1 MKEVA
6 SFINTIDGT
15 WNIIYCDGTQEEI
28 DDFPLQYEEI
38 GESSEAT
45 PIGIEFHWDFK
56 NGLCPV
62 KIKGKWGFVDSRFSI
77 VIHPQFDMV
86 GETHVWKGAC
96 WRPEEYSHII
106 NWNNGICKVQINGKD
121 ALINEKGE
129 ILSEYGMRKKIES
142 FTISGSTWKIKY
154 DDGSEVETH
163 TPPIKEYECIG
174 ESIGVF
180 PFRNDFVKYEVF
192 DIRTQYFPFS
202 LTVCSDNLEQDTVDY
217 NIEFPNN
224 NFDKAWWSFR
234 NGLCPIKIYSKW
246 GFVNS
251 GFDIVIY
258 PQYDFV
264 GEVHTQK
271 RGCWRPEEFVHCVL
285 WDNGACRVLINGND
299 AMINERG
306 EFLSKYEMTI
316 RLTENLTINDI
327 IRISRDNIPS
337 QYSNR
342 PWEYPGLN
350 HGKAVLETEEQCCAY
365 MAAYGP
371 MHRHKLIR
379 ALDENEFPY
388 ESLNNGVE
396 IYDWGC
402 GQGIGTVAIIEKL
415 RQFGWLSKLK
425 MVTLEEPS
433 NVARQRAVLHVRQAL
448 GEHNAEIVNIPDY
461 LPSDERDKYKHIT
474 EIDVHEPCAI
484 HIFSNILDIEKVS
497 LKGVSKMI
505 TSSGT
510 QHIALCIGPANLN
523 ESRINTFSYYFK
535 KEGMRVFTEFRETN
549 FGHHPNGK
557 AYGCLIK
564 SFTYSLT
571 RNSDILH
578 KYKYFAPVQLFA
590 SYSDTISN
598 EQFASYY
605 DRNTRG
611 HYLLEGAFEILAPFD
626 MTAHKNLCPVY
637 ALISNLIS
645 RGCPTLASQKVLD
658 AISSID
664 KAKSLNAVA
673 RIQKTFI
680 EAMISDRMD
689 LKKDTL
695 NILVIE
701 DDTSVAKI
709 AIDDF
714 LELYH
719 HIVAMTQ
726 DYSNLTLPQI
736 NIYGKREAKTQTT
749 YDAIIDVSIDQIC
762 NPEESVLSKY
772 KANNDCFFI
781 VRSSKSVYA
790 ERFLYT
796 TERIKY
802 KPLVEKDT
810 QGNYH
815 NIEDVCGHLRYFL
828 NLIFRKED
836 FRPGQLPILSRA
848 LQLKSVIGLLPTG
861 GGKSLTYQL
870 AAMLQP
876 GVTLVVDPLRGLM
889 KDQYEGLLK
898 TGIDCISYINSDITK
913 DREERERRESALT
926 SSQIQIMFLSPER
939 LSIHRFREVLRSMR
953 ESDVFFAYGVIDE
966 VHCVS
971 EWGHDFR
978 LAYLH
983 LGRNLFNY
991 VLPKEVEGEDNH
1003 ISLFGLTATA
1013 SFDVLADVEREL
1025 SGSNSYSLEDDAT
1038 VRYENTNRLEL
1049 QYYVYHI
1056 DASTA
1061 STTWDVG
1068 EIKEETLLHV
1078 INDSTEKLREIQ
1090 EESIVEGIKKRFLER
1105 ENISNNQ
1112 KIVEVESTDLSIEVK
1127 NEWYSNRKSE
1137 TAGIVFCPRAGKDEI
1152 KENRNEEKKEKPVTL
1167 SVPSVANELAK
1178 KGIGLISTYKGGDDT
1193 RCQEDFLQGNTS
1205 LMIATKA
1212 FGMGID
1218 KSNVRLTI
1226 HLNHPSSLESFV
1238 QEAGRAGRDR
1248 KMALATI
1255 MYADKQFQKQNI
1267 RTRLM
1272 GWHSA
1277 DYEVN
1282 KFFYD
1287 ANFLGENFELFVMQM
1302 LLSCLPMKITNEEFI
1317 GVEEATIGNSQGIL
1331 QYIQSYPQKSRLT
1344 YYISYHEDELLLEHY
1359 NQQLKSVL
1367 LPIFETPSMRR
1378 NRYNN
1383 KKYGYGYAQYKEAIQ
1398 KAIYRMCVIG
1408 LIDDFTEDYWKEE
1421 FRIVT
1426 ICQEES
1432 KYYDYLRLYYRK
1444 YYSEDRVDIMIN
1456 EVKQMAVND
1465 GVIMA
1470 CLKHLTSF
1478 IYRSIAD
1485 KRARGILDMEQF
1497 CNMAISSGKD
1507 WKETNEE
1514 LKDFIY
1520 YYFNSKYAREGFI
1533 TYDLSVRQEI
1543 PFSLKDDTNYDI
1555 HSESEISDFN
1565 LVRKYMRV
1573 VDPDIVNNDSQKD
1586 NIKHLQGAVRLIRR
1600 AIAEMNPVLN
1610 LLNIFCILFLG
1621 QQENEMLEQELYDD
1635 YKAVMRLY
1643 ASQGKLGLLNEY
1655 TDLLLQHTAILP
1667 EDKVFIEKMQLAI
1680 QLEDHVAELNRIN
1693 QIYKEI

>member
-1 MKEVA
+1 MSYVTD
-6 SFINTIDGT
+6 I
-15 WNIIYCDGTQEEI
+15 Q
-28 DDFPLQYEEI
+28 
-38 GESSEAT
+38 
-45 PIGIEFHWDFK
+45 
-56 NGLCPV
+56 
-62 KIKGKWGFVDSRFSI
+62 KI
-77 VIHPQFDMV
+77 
-86 GETHVWKGAC
+86 
-96 WRPEEYSHII
+96 
-106 NWNNGICKVQINGKD
+106 
-121 ALINEKGE
+121 
-129 ILSEYGMRKKIES
+129 
-142 FTISGSTWKIKY
+142 
-154 DDGSEVETH
+154 
-163 TPPIKEYECIG
+163 
-174 ESIGVF
+174 
-180 PFRNDFVKYEVF
+180 
-192 DIRTQYFPFS
+192 
-202 LTVCSDNLEQDTVDY
+202 SD
-217 NIEFPNN
+217 
-224 NFDKAWWSFR
+224 
-234 NGLCPIKIYSKW
+234 
-246 GFVNS
+246 
-251 GFDIVIY
+251 
-258 PQYDFV
+258 
-264 GEVHTQK
+264 
-271 RGCWRPEEFVHCVL
+271 
-285 WDNGACRVLINGND
+285 
-299 AMINERG
+299 
-306 EFLSKYEMTI
+306 
-316 RLTENLTINDI
+316 LTINDI
-327 IRISRDNIPS
+327 IKVSLRFVPDPFKSCPWAYRDS
-337 QYSNR
+337 EGR
-342 PWEYPGLN
+342 TLE
-350 HGKAVLETEEQCCAY
+350 HGTAVLETEEQCCAY

-388 ESLNNGVE
+388 KNLNNGVE

-425 MVTLEEPS
+425 KVTLEEPS

-448 GEHNAEIVNIPDY
+448 GGHNIEITDVPYY
-461 LPSDERDKYKHIT
+461 LPSDYGDNSNSIT
-474 EIDVHEPCAI
+474 KIDVHEPCAI
-484 HIFSNILDIEKVS
+484 HIFSNILDIEAVS

-505 TSSGT
+505 TSSGA

-535 KEGMRVFTEFRETN
+535 KEGLRVFTEFRDTN

-578 KYKYFAPVQLFA
+578 KYSYFAPVQLFA
-590 SYSDTISN
+590 SYSDVNLQGSSL
-598 EQFASYY
+598 QS
-605 DRNTRG
+605 
-611 HYLLEGAFEILAPFD
+611 AFEILAPFD

-658 AISSID
+658 AISSKD

-673 RIQKTFI
+673 RIQKTFV

-695 NILVIE
+695 DILVIE

-709 AIDDF
+709 AINDF
-714 LELYH
+714 VELYH

-726 DYSNLTLPQI
+726 DYSDLTLPQI

-749 YDAIIDVSIDQIC
+749 FDAIIDVSIDQIC
-762 NPEESVLSKY
+762 NPEEVVFSKY
-772 KANNDCFFI
+772 VANNECYFI

-802 KPLVEKDT
+802 KPLVERDT

-889 KDQYEGLLK
+889 KDQYDGLLK

-926 SSQIQIMFLSPER
+926 GSQIQIMFLSPER

-1025 SGSNSYSLEDDAT
+1025 SGNNSYSLEDDAT

-1049 QYYVYHI
+1049 QYYIYPV
-1056 DASTA
+1056 DASA
-1061 STTWDVG
+1061 ADKARKVD
-1068 EIKEETLLHV
+1068 EIKEDLVLNA
-1078 INDSTEKLREIQ
+1078 INDATEKIQEIQ
-1090 EESIVEGIKKRFLER
+1090 NEDSISEIKKRFLER
-1105 ENISNNQ
+1105 ENISDEG
-1112 KIVEVESTDLSIEVK
+1112 KITEVNSTDLYTDV
-1127 NEWYSNRKSE
+1127 NEDWYTARH
-1137 TAGIVFCPRAGKDEI
+1137 TDVAGIVFCLRANKDGKPDV
-1152 KENRNEEKKEKPVTL
+1152 KL
-1167 SVPSVANELAK
+1167 SVPTVANTLREHN
-1178 KGIGLISTYKGGDDT
+1178 INRISTYKGGDDT
-1193 RCQEDFLQGNTS
+1193 SCQDDFLAGETN
-1205 LMIATKA
+1205 LMVATKA

-1218 KSNVRLTI
+1218 KPNVRLTV
-1226 HLNHPSSLESFV
+1226 HLNYPGSLESFV
-1238 QEAGRAGRDR
+1238 QEAGRAGRDK

-1255 MYADKQFQKQNI
+1255 MYSPKTYPVINA
-1267 RTRLM
+1267 RTRQ
-1272 GWHSA
+1272 WSHFSA
-1277 DYEVN
+1277 DYTNN

-1287 ANFLGENFELFVMQM
+1287 SNFLGEEFELYVME
-1302 LLSCLPMKITNEEFI
+1302 LLMNGLNIRISNEEI
-1317 GVEEATIGNSQGIL
+1317 AGIETLKYGNSKGIL
-1331 QYIQSYPQKSRLT
+1331 QYINRYAKGTTLT
-1344 YYISYHEDELLLEHY
+1344 YYVSYEEDEHVLDEY
-1359 NQQLKSVL
+1359 NTYLKERQMPLFSTWNAKNAKNDRGFSY
-1367 LPIFETPSMRR
+1367 IRD
-1378 NRYNN
+1378 
-1383 KKYGYGYAQYKEAIQ
+1383 YGLAEYKDAIQ
-1398 KAIYRMCVIG
+1398 KAIYRMCIIG
-1408 LIDDFTEDYWKEE
+1408 LIDDFTEDYAQKT
-1421 FRIVT
+1421 FRITTV
-1426 ICQEES
+1426 CQDES
-1432 KYYDYLRLYYRK
+1432 HFYDYLSQYYRK

-1520 YYFNSKYAREGFI
+1520 YYFNSKYAREGFV
-1533 TYDLSVRQEI
+1533 TYDSSVRQEI

-1621 QQENEMLEQELYDD
+1621 QQESEMLEQELYDD
-1635 YKAVMRLY
+1635 YKAVMKLY

-1655 TDLLLQHTAILP
+1655 TNLLLQHTAILP
-1667 EDKVFIEKMQLAI
+1667 EDKVYIEKMQLAI
-1680 QLEDHVAELNRIN
+1680 QLEEHVAELNRIN

>member
-1 MKEVA
+1 M
-6 SFINTIDGT
+6 SYITDI
-15 WNIIYCDGTQEEI
+15 Q
-28 DDFPLQYEEI
+28 
-38 GESSEAT
+38 
-45 PIGIEFHWDFK
+45 
-56 NGLCPV
+56 
-62 KIKGKWGFVDSRFSI
+62 KI
-77 VIHPQFDMV
+77 
-86 GETHVWKGAC
+86 
-96 WRPEEYSHII
+96 
-106 NWNNGICKVQINGKD
+106 
-121 ALINEKGE
+121 
-129 ILSEYGMRKKIES
+129 
-142 FTISGSTWKIKY
+142 
-154 DDGSEVETH
+154 
-163 TPPIKEYECIG
+163 
-174 ESIGVF
+174 
-180 PFRNDFVKYEVF
+180 
-192 DIRTQYFPFS
+192 
-202 LTVCSDNLEQDTVDY
+202 SD
-217 NIEFPNN
+217 
-224 NFDKAWWSFR
+224 
-234 NGLCPIKIYSKW
+234 
-246 GFVNS
+246 
-251 GFDIVIY
+251 
-258 PQYDFV
+258 
-264 GEVHTQK
+264 
-271 RGCWRPEEFVHCVL
+271 
-285 WDNGACRVLINGND
+285 
-299 AMINERG
+299 
-306 EFLSKYEMTI
+306 
-316 RLTENLTINDI
+316 LTINDI
-327 IRISRDNIPS
+327 IKVSLRYVPDPFKSCPWAYRDS
-337 QYSNR
+337 EGR
-342 PWEYPGLN
+342 TLE
-350 HGKAVLETEEQCCAY
+350 HGTAVLETEEQCCAY

-388 ESLNNGVE
+388 KNLNNGVE

-415 RQFGWLSKLK
+415 RQFGWLPKLK
-425 MVTLEEPS
+425 KVTLEEPS

-448 GEHNAEIVNIPDY
+448 GEQNTEITDIPYY
-461 LPSDERDKYKHIT
+461 LPSDYGDNSNSIT

-484 HIFSNILDIEKVS
+484 HIFSNILDIEAVS

-505 TSSGT
+505 TSSGA

-535 KEGMRVFTEFRETN
+535 KEGLRVFTEFRDTN
-549 FGHHPNGK
+549 FGHHPNGR

-564 SFTYSLT
+564 SFTYSLIH
-571 RNSDILH
+571 NSDILH
-578 KYKYFAPVQLFA
+578 KYSYFAPVQLFA
-590 SYSDTISN
+590 AYSDVNLQGSSL
-598 EQFASYY
+598 QS
-605 DRNTRG
+605 
-611 HYLLEGAFEILAPFD
+611 AFEVLAPFD

-637 ALISNLIS
+637 ALVSNLIS

-658 AISSID
+658 ATGSRD

-709 AIDDF
+709 AINDF
-714 LELYH
+714 VELYH

-726 DYSNLTLPQI
+726 DYSDMTLPKI

-749 YDAIIDVSIDQIC
+749 YDAIIDVSIDQLC
-762 NPEESVLSKY
+762 NPEEVVFSKY
-772 KANNDCFFI
+772 KANNDCYFI

-870 AAMLQP
+870 AAILQP

-889 KDQYEGLLK
+889 KDQYDGLLK

-913 DREERERRESALT
+913 DREERERRENALT
-926 SSQIQIMFLSPER
+926 GSQIQIMFLSPER

-1049 QYYVYHI
+1049 QYYIYPV
-1056 DASTA
+1056 DASA
-1061 STTWDVG
+1061 ADKARKVD
-1068 EIKEETLLHV
+1068 EIKEDLVLNA
-1078 INDSTEKLREIQ
+1078 INDATEKIQEIQ
-1090 EESIVEGIKKRFLER
+1090 NDDSISEIKKRFLER
-1105 ENISNNQ
+1105 ENISDEG
-1112 KIVEVESTDLSIEVK
+1112 KIAEVNSTDLYTDV
-1127 NEWYSNRKSE
+1127 NEDWYTARH
-1137 TAGIVFCPRAGKDEI
+1137 TDVAGIVFCLRANKDGKPDV
-1152 KENRNEEKKEKPVTL
+1152 KL
-1167 SVPSVANELAK
+1167 SVPTVANTLREHN
-1178 KGIGLISTYKGGDDT
+1178 INRISTYKGGDDT
-1193 RCQEDFLQGNTS
+1193 SCQDDFLAGETN
-1205 LMIATKA
+1205 LMVATKA

-1218 KSNVRLTI
+1218 KPNVRLTV
-1226 HLNHPSSLESFV
+1226 HLNYPGSLESFV
-1238 QEAGRAGRDR
+1238 QEAGRAGRDK

-1255 MYADKQFQKQNI
+1255 MYSPKTYPVINA
-1267 RTRLM
+1267 RTRQ
-1272 GWHSA
+1272 WSHFSA
-1277 DYEVN
+1277 DYTNN

-1287 ANFLGENFELFVMQM
+1287 SNFLGEEFELYVME
-1302 LLSCLPMKITNEEFI
+1302 LLMNGLNIRISNEEI
-1317 GVEEATIGNSQGIL
+1317 AGIETLKYGNSKGIL
-1331 QYIQSYPQKSRLT
+1331 QYINRYAKGTTLT
-1344 YYISYHEDELLLEHY
+1344 YYVSYEENEHVLDEY
-1359 NQQLKSVL
+1359 NTYLKERQMPLFSTWNAKNAKNDRGFSY
-1367 LPIFETPSMRR
+1367 IRD
-1378 NRYNN
+1378 
-1383 KKYGYGYAQYKEAIQ
+1383 YGSAEYKDAIQ
-1398 KAIYRMCVIG
+1398 KAIYRMCIIG
-1408 LIDDFTEDYWKEE
+1408 LIDDFTEDYAQKT
-1421 FRIVT
+1421 FRITTV
-1426 ICQEES
+1426 CQDES
-1432 KYYDYLRLYYRK
+1432 HYYDYLSQYYRK

-1520 YYFNSKYAREGFI
+1520 YYFNSKYAREGFV
-1533 TYDLSVRQEI
+1533 TYDSSVRQEI

-1621 QQENEMLEQELYDD
+1621 QHENEMLEQELYDD

-1667 EDKVFIEKMQLAI
+1667 EDKAYIEKMQLAI

>member
-1 MKEVA
+1 M
-6 SFINTIDGT
+6 SYITDI
-15 WNIIYCDGTQEEI
+15 Q
-28 DDFPLQYEEI
+28 
-38 GESSEAT
+38 
-45 PIGIEFHWDFK
+45 
-56 NGLCPV
+56 
-62 KIKGKWGFVDSRFSI
+62 KI
-77 VIHPQFDMV
+77 
-86 GETHVWKGAC
+86 
-96 WRPEEYSHII
+96 
-106 NWNNGICKVQINGKD
+106 
-121 ALINEKGE
+121 
-129 ILSEYGMRKKIES
+129 
-142 FTISGSTWKIKY
+142 
-154 DDGSEVETH
+154 
-163 TPPIKEYECIG
+163 
-174 ESIGVF
+174 
-180 PFRNDFVKYEVF
+180 
-192 DIRTQYFPFS
+192 
-202 LTVCSDNLEQDTVDY
+202 SD
-217 NIEFPNN
+217 
-224 NFDKAWWSFR
+224 
-234 NGLCPIKIYSKW
+234 
-246 GFVNS
+246 
-251 GFDIVIY
+251 
-258 PQYDFV
+258 
-264 GEVHTQK
+264 
-271 RGCWRPEEFVHCVL
+271 
-285 WDNGACRVLINGND
+285 
-299 AMINERG
+299 
-306 EFLSKYEMTI
+306 
-316 RLTENLTINDI
+316 LTINDI
-327 IRISRDNIPS
+327 IKVSLRYVPDPFKSCPWAYRDS
-337 QYSNR
+337 EGR
-342 PWEYPGLN
+342 TLE
-350 HGKAVLETEEQCCAY
+350 HGTAVLETEEQCCAY

-388 ESLNNGVE
+388 KNLNNGVE

-415 RQFGWLSKLK
+415 RQFGWLPKLK
-425 MVTLEEPS
+425 KVTLEEPS

-448 GEHNAEIVNIPDY
+448 GEQNTEITDIPYY
-461 LPSDERDKYKHIT
+461 LPSDYGDNSNSIT

-484 HIFSNILDIEKVS
+484 HIFSNILDIEAVS

-505 TSSGT
+505 TSSGV

-535 KEGMRVFTEFRETN
+535 KEGLRVFTEFRDTN
-549 FGHHPNGK
+549 FGHHPNGR

-564 SFTYSLT
+564 SFTYSLIH
-571 RNSDILH
+571 NSDILH
-578 KYKYFAPVQLFA
+578 KYSYFAPVQLFA
-590 SYSDTISN
+590 AYSDVNLQGSSL
-598 EQFASYY
+598 QS
-605 DRNTRG
+605 
-611 HYLLEGAFEILAPFD
+611 AFEVLAPFD

-637 ALISNLIS
+637 ALVSNLIS

-658 AISSID
+658 ATGSRD

-709 AIDDF
+709 AINDF
-714 LELYH
+714 VELYH

-726 DYSNLTLPQI
+726 DYSDMTLPQI

-749 YDAIIDVSIDQIC
+749 YDAIIDVSIDQLC
-762 NPEESVLSKY
+762 NPEEVVFSKY
-772 KANNDCFFI
+772 KANNDCYFI

-870 AAMLQP
+870 AAILQP

-889 KDQYEGLLK
+889 KDQYDGLLK

-913 DREERERRESALT
+913 DREERERRENALT
-926 SSQIQIMFLSPER
+926 GSQIQIMFLSPER

-1049 QYYVYHI
+1049 QYYIYPV
-1056 DASTA
+1056 DASA
-1061 STTWDVG
+1061 ADKARKVD
-1068 EIKEETLLHV
+1068 EIKEDLVLNA
-1078 INDSTEKLREIQ
+1078 INDATEKIQEIQ
-1090 EESIVEGIKKRFLER
+1090 NDDSISEIKKRFLER
-1105 ENISNNQ
+1105 ENISDEG
-1112 KIVEVESTDLSIEVK
+1112 KIAEVNSTDLYTDV
-1127 NEWYSNRKSE
+1127 NEDWYTARH
-1137 TAGIVFCPRAGKDEI
+1137 TDVAGIVFCLRANKDGKPDV
-1152 KENRNEEKKEKPVTL
+1152 KL
-1167 SVPSVANELAK
+1167 SVPTVANTLREHN
-1178 KGIGLISTYKGGDDT
+1178 INRISTYKGGDDT
-1193 RCQEDFLQGNTS
+1193 SCQDDFLAGETN
-1205 LMIATKA
+1205 LMVATKA

-1218 KSNVRLTI
+1218 KPNVRLTV
-1226 HLNHPSSLESFV
+1226 HLNYPGSLESFV
-1238 QEAGRAGRDR
+1238 QEAGRAGRDK

-1255 MYADKQFQKQNI
+1255 MYSPKTYPVINA
-1267 RTRLM
+1267 RTRQ
-1272 GWHSA
+1272 WSHFSA
-1277 DYEVN
+1277 DYTNN

-1287 ANFLGENFELFVMQM
+1287 SNFLGEEFELYVME
-1302 LLSCLPMKITNEEFI
+1302 LLMNGLNIRISNEEI
-1317 GVEEATIGNSQGIL
+1317 AGIETLKYGNSKGIL
-1331 QYIQSYPQKSRLT
+1331 QYINRYAKGTTLT
-1344 YYISYHEDELLLEHY
+1344 YYVSYEENEHVLDEY
-1359 NQQLKSVL
+1359 NTYLKERQMPLFSTWNAKNAKNDRGFSY
-1367 LPIFETPSMRR
+1367 IRD
-1378 NRYNN
+1378 
-1383 KKYGYGYAQYKEAIQ
+1383 YGSAEYKDAIQ
-1398 KAIYRMCVIG
+1398 KAIYRMCIIG
-1408 LIDDFTEDYWKEE
+1408 LIDDFTEDYAQKT
-1421 FRIVT
+1421 FRITTV
-1426 ICQEES
+1426 CQDES
-1432 KYYDYLRLYYRK
+1432 HYYDYLSQYYRK

-1520 YYFNSKYAREGFI
+1520 YYFNSKYAREGFV
-1533 TYDLSVRQEI
+1533 TYDSSVRQEI

-1621 QQENEMLEQELYDD
+1621 QHENEMLEQELYDD

-1655 TDLLLQHTAILP
+1655 SDLLLQHTAILP
-1667 EDKVFIEKMQLAI
+1667 EDKVYIEKMQLAI

>member
-1 MKEVA
+1 M
-6 SFINTIDGT
+6 SYITDI
-15 WNIIYCDGTQEEI
+15 Q
-28 DDFPLQYEEI
+28 
-38 GESSEAT
+38 
-45 PIGIEFHWDFK
+45 
-56 NGLCPV
+56 
-62 KIKGKWGFVDSRFSI
+62 KI
-77 VIHPQFDMV
+77 
-86 GETHVWKGAC
+86 
-96 WRPEEYSHII
+96 
-106 NWNNGICKVQINGKD
+106 
-121 ALINEKGE
+121 
-129 ILSEYGMRKKIES
+129 
-142 FTISGSTWKIKY
+142 
-154 DDGSEVETH
+154 
-163 TPPIKEYECIG
+163 
-174 ESIGVF
+174 
-180 PFRNDFVKYEVF
+180 
-192 DIRTQYFPFS
+192 
-202 LTVCSDNLEQDTVDY
+202 SD
-217 NIEFPNN
+217 
-224 NFDKAWWSFR
+224 
-234 NGLCPIKIYSKW
+234 
-246 GFVNS
+246 
-251 GFDIVIY
+251 
-258 PQYDFV
+258 
-264 GEVHTQK
+264 
-271 RGCWRPEEFVHCVL
+271 
-285 WDNGACRVLINGND
+285 
-299 AMINERG
+299 
-306 EFLSKYEMTI
+306 
-316 RLTENLTINDI
+316 LTINDI
-327 IRISRDNIPS
+327 IKVSLRYVPDPFKSCPWAYRDS
-337 QYSNR
+337 EGR
-342 PWEYPGLN
+342 TLE
-350 HGKAVLETEEQCCAY
+350 HGTAVLETEEQCCAY

-388 ESLNNGVE
+388 KNLNNGVE

-425 MVTLEEPS
+425 KVTLEEPS

-448 GEHNAEIVNIPDY
+448 GEQNTEITDIPYY
-461 LPSDERDKYKHIT
+461 LPSDYGDNSNSIK

-484 HIFSNILDIEKVS
+484 HIFSNILDIEAVS

-505 TSSGT
+505 TSSGA

-535 KEGMRVFTEFRETN
+535 KEGLRVFTEFRDTN
-549 FGHHPNGK
+549 FGHHPNGR

-564 SFTYSLT
+564 SFTYSLIH
-571 RNSDILH
+571 NSDILH
-578 KYKYFAPVQLFA
+578 KYSYFAPVQLFA
-590 SYSDTISN
+590 AYSDVNLQGSSL
-598 EQFASYY
+598 QS
-605 DRNTRG
+605 
-611 HYLLEGAFEILAPFD
+611 AFEVLAPFD

-637 ALISNLIS
+637 ALVSNLIS

-658 AISSID
+658 ATGSRD

-709 AIDDF
+709 AINDF
-714 LELYH
+714 VELYH

-726 DYSNLTLPQI
+726 DYSDMTLPQI

-749 YDAIIDVSIDQIC
+749 YDAIIDVSIDQLC
-762 NPEESVLSKY
+762 NPEEVVFSKY
-772 KANNDCFFI
+772 KANNDCYFI

-870 AAMLQP
+870 AAILQP

-889 KDQYEGLLK
+889 KDQYDGLLK

-913 DREERERRESALT
+913 DREERERRENALT
-926 SSQIQIMFLSPER
+926 GSQIQIMFLSPER

-1049 QYYVYHI
+1049 QYYIYPV
-1056 DASTA
+1056 DASA
-1061 STTWDVG
+1061 ADKARKVD
-1068 EIKEETLLHV
+1068 EIKEDLVLNA
-1078 INDSTEKLREIQ
+1078 INDATEKIQEIQ
-1090 EESIVEGIKKRFLER
+1090 NDDSISEIKKRFLER
-1105 ENISNNQ
+1105 ENISDEG
-1112 KIVEVESTDLSIEVK
+1112 KIAEVNSIDLYTDV
-1127 NEWYSNRKSE
+1127 NEDWYTARH
-1137 TAGIVFCPRAGKDEI
+1137 TDVAGIVFCLRANKDGKPDV
-1152 KENRNEEKKEKPVTL
+1152 KL
-1167 SVPSVANELAK
+1167 SVPTVANTLREHN
-1178 KGIGLISTYKGGDDT
+1178 INRISTYKGGDDT
-1193 RCQEDFLQGNTS
+1193 SCQDDFLAGDTN
-1205 LMIATKA
+1205 LMVATKA

-1218 KSNVRLTI
+1218 KPNVRLTV
-1226 HLNHPSSLESFV
+1226 HLNYPGSLESFV
-1238 QEAGRAGRDR
+1238 QEAGRAGRDK

-1255 MYADKQFQKQNI
+1255 MYSPKTYPVINA
-1267 RTRLM
+1267 RTRQ
-1272 GWHSA
+1272 WSHFSA
-1277 DYEVN
+1277 DYTNN

-1287 ANFLGENFELFVMQM
+1287 SNFLGEEFELYVME
-1302 LLSCLPMKITNEEFI
+1302 LLMNGLNIRISNEEI
-1317 GVEEATIGNSQGIL
+1317 AGIETLKYGNSKGIL
-1331 QYIQSYPQKSRLT
+1331 QYINRYAKGTTLT
-1344 YYISYHEDELLLEHY
+1344 YYVSYEENEHVLDEY
-1359 NQQLKSVL
+1359 NTYLKERQMPLFSTWNAKNAKNDRGFSY
-1367 LPIFETPSMRR
+1367 IRD
-1378 NRYNN
+1378 
-1383 KKYGYGYAQYKEAIQ
+1383 YGSAEYKDAIQ
-1398 KAIYRMCVIG
+1398 KAIYRMCIIG
-1408 LIDDFTEDYWKEE
+1408 LIDDFTEDYAQKT
-1421 FRIVT
+1421 FRITTV
-1426 ICQEES
+1426 CQDES
-1432 KYYDYLRLYYRK
+1432 HYYDYLSQYYRK

-1520 YYFNSKYAREGFI
+1520 YYFNSKYAREGFV
-1533 TYDLSVRQEI
+1533 TYDSSVRQEI

-1621 QQENEMLEQELYDD
+1621 QHENEMLEQELYDD

-1667 EDKVFIEKMQLAI
+1667 EDKVYIEKMQLAI